1 MSEFYETKVRVRYV
15 ETDQMGVVYHA
26 NFYVWF
32 EVGRVELLRQVGYSY
47 REMEQKDDSFIVVV
61 ETHCR
66 HLRPARYDD
75 VIKIRTRVSEAGS
88 RTVSFEYEVLNDAT
102 GELLATGETKHVVC
116 DRQGRPKQ
124 ISNDY
129 RAAFGVALSPQT
141 SSGS

>member
-26 NFYVWF
+26 NF
-32 EVGRVELLRQVGYSY
+32 Y